1 MIANA
6 GARIGR
12 TLLHVG
18 LVEWLVLLYLL
29 VLAGM
34 LVFTPAERHPAP
46 HLVLV
51 LAVLFVLVAAIVV
64 YRKYFE
70 GRPVFRFFFHAIVIA
85 GVMVPFFQLRDMIPL
100 IHPGDV
106 DEQLR
111 ALDLRLFGGDA
122 AIWFEQFATPFT
134 SAWFAACYFGY
145 YVVGGSFVVG
155 MMLFCRRQMVFMEF
169 GLVVLGTVCV
179 GTTLYCVF
187 PALGPYVY
195 LADRFLGPARSLA
208 GCLPLHARRRAGG
221 HLPVLRPPFPSGRGV
236 LRVVGSPY
244 RRLHHVPPLPLPDR
258 CNRRRGPGGPVVPF
272 GPPDA
277 PRLPGTAPAQR
288 RFGGTIEK
296 LHAPGGLPI
305 IPRDF
310 V

>member
-195 LADRFLGPARSLA
+195 LADRFLGPLPGETLVPFVHGTIQHGPLRDVFPSMHAGVPVAIFLFSARHFRPVAVFCGLWVPHIVVSTMFLRYHYLIDVIVGVALAVLWFLLARPMLRAYQGLRRRNGVLA
-208 GCLPLHARRRAGG
+208 GP
-221 HLPVLRPPFPSGRGV
+221 
-236 LRVVGSPY
+236 
-244 RRLHHVPPLPLPDR
+244 
-258 CNRRRGPGGPVVPF
+258 
-272 GPPDA
+272 
-277 PRLPGTAPAQR
+277 
-288 RFGGTIEK
+288 
-296 LHAPGGLPI
+296 
-305 IPRDF
+305 
-310 V
+310 